1 MDFSSI
7 LTAPN
12 IEIFLKLFTALVL
25 GMLLGIERAIVG
37 KTAGMRTYGLVTRG
51 SALFVIIGVTA
62 GGGFDSERGSLESL
76 RFTTQI
82 ITGIGFL
89 GAGLIFF
96 QGGKMS
102 GVTTAAGI
110 WVAAGVGMAIGY
122 GYYVLAFFTTIL
134 ALLIFTLLWHIENGL
149 KKFVHHDE
157 ASHQKDPNTDA

>member
-1 MDFSSI
+1 MEITPLFTSE
-7 LTAPN
+7 N

-37 KTAGMRTYGLVTRG
+37 KTAGMRTYGLVTLG
-51 SALFVIIGVTA
+51 SALFVIVGVMA
-62 GGGFDSERGSLESL
+62 GGGFDGGQGSVESL
-76 RFTTQI
+76 RLTAQI

-96 QGGKMS
+96 QGGKIN

-122 GYYVLAFFTTIL
+122 GYFVLAFATTIL
-134 ALLIFTLLWHIENGL
+134 ALLVFTLLWHLENSL
-149 KKFVHHDE
+149 KNFAHHDDGNRDKE
-157 ASHQKDPNTDA
+157 EDKGF